1 MAGFLHPLANSKF
14 QTGKGGFFYKRGLY
28 LAVLLL
34 FSIMLVACGSKPKH
48 TAAPTA
54 QGQYRVVKGDT
65 LTKIAR
71 MHGQTVQSLMQMNS
85 LKNPNQIRVGQVL
98 RVQGNSRL
106 PDAGSTTALGPEPV
120 TGKSVAAPRAIKLVW
135 PADGPTQRGTSEN
148 NSQGVYISAPAGAS
162 VTAAADGSVVYAGNG
177 LRGYGNMLII
187 SHDTNFLSVYAHNE
201 RLLVSE
207 GAKVSQ
213 GQKIATVGSS
223 DSDKVNLYFELRY
236 DGRPVDALR
245 YLPAK
250 P

>member
-14 QTGKGGFFYKRGLY
+14 QIGKGGFFYRRGLY

-106 PDAGSTTALGPEPV
+106 PDAAITTAMRPEPV
-120 TGKSVAAPRAIKLVW
+120 PRNAGTAPRA
-135 PADGPTQRGTSEN
+135 
-148 NSQGVYISAPAGAS
+148 
-162 VTAAADGSVVYAGNG
+162 
-177 LRGYGNMLII
+177 
-187 SHDTNFLSVYAHNE
+187 TN
-201 RLLVSE
+201 LLTR
-207 GAKVSQ
+207 A
-213 GQKIATVGSS
+213 
-223 DSDKVNLYFELRY
+223 
-236 DGRPVDALR
+236 
-245 YLPAK
+245 
-250 P
+250 